1 MNGNQQLADDAPVRR
16 FEYDDG
22 TAVLA
27 ADLGAVADASVDV
40 VDGTA
45 IVVTESDQYDLTVP
59 AGDARA
65 FIKNGVLTV
74 EVSSDSEEAHE

>member
-1 MNGNQQLADDAPVRR
+1 MNGNQQLDDDAPVRR

-22 TAVLA
+22 TRVLA
-27 ADLGAVADASVDV
+27 ADLGVAGDASVDV

-45 IVVTESDQYDLTVP
+45 IVVAGSDQYDLAVP
-59 AGDARA
+59 AGDAQA

-74 EVSSDSEEAHE
+74 EVTSDSEEAHE